1 MEREVFYI
9 ARAGIGINCMD
20 ERYKK
25 TRSIILLCCVICVL
39 WITGCTKRE
48 EDIFDA
54 LDINTSDIRLS
65 DKIYSQIE
73 EDWAYWNTAG
83 PDARS
88 LLGHMPGNIT
98 EYFEN
103 WSDAVNYIGF
113 EPWNP
118 LEDLNWLEKK
128 NYVAN
133 DVKDSITGILYHCE
147 CHVDG
152 DQEGKIGFSDL
163 ITGYTYNK
171 IRIQFNNYI
180 STKNF
185 MDISSDTYSMIK
197 YYQLFKENDTIRVQ
211 ENTAK
216 EQGYN
221 CVLGVQK
228 NAKSIAIILK
238 FYNNDELKYEIR
250 MISSESIDTLKETF
264 DKICTELSIPLDYA
278 ADIAS
283 ALAK

>member
-1 MEREVFYI
+1 
-9 ARAGIGINCMD
+9 
-20 ERYKK
+20 
-25 TRSIILLCCVICVL
+25 
-39 WITGCTKRE
+39 
-48 EDIFDA
+48 
-54 LDINTSDIRLS
+54 
-65 DKIYSQIE
+65 
-73 EDWAYWNTAG
+73 
-83 PDARS
+83 
-88 LLGHMPGNIT
+88 
-98 EYFEN
+98 
-103 WSDAVNYIGF
+103 
-113 EPWNP
+113 
-118 LEDLNWLEKK
+118 
-128 NYVAN
+128 
-133 DVKDSITGILYHCE
+133 
-147 CHVDG
+147 
-152 DQEGKIGFSDL
+152 
-163 ITGYTYNK
+163 
-171 IRIQFNNYI
+171 
-180 STKNF
+180 

-283 ALAK
+283 VLK